1 MGAYYPIRDR
11 PWCDELGVAATSR
24 IEVEWRSTENH
35 SRVRKM
41 AVNKAVIGLCFTLL
55 LGIYGCSRQQSDW
68 EKSRTANTTDSYE
81 QFIKKYPNG
90 EFTAQAQARLKELYE
105 EHDWQKA
112 RDADT
117 QEAYQAFLKQYPEG
131 KYTEEARIRVENFT
145 LAQAPPNG
153 VPAAAEA
160 PNAAGNP
167 PGGGTAPGGIGGAG
181 TAAAPKPAVPA
192 PAAPSAPSAKAAK
205 AAKAASKCGGIQL
218 GAFKSSAA
226 AAHRRWAHLEKEY
239 PKLLAGLSP
248 TVAPNKTA
256 SGNLYRLQ
264 VVGLGEKRAHEIC
277 KSLKAKSQACVV
289 IDAAHH

>member
-1 MGAYYPIRDR
+1 
-11 PWCDELGVAATSR
+11 
-24 IEVEWRSTENH
+24 
-35 SRVRKM
+35 M

-68 EKSRTANTTDSYE
+68 EKSRTANTTESYE
-81 QFIKKYPNG
+81 QFIKKYPSG

-105 EHDWQKA
+105 ERDWQKA

-153 VPAAAEA
+153 APAGAEA
-160 PNAAGNP
+160 PNAAGSP
-167 PGGGTAPGGIGGAG
+167 PGGGTAPGGTGGTGGAG
-181 TAAAPKPAVPA
+181 GAGAAAAPKPAAPAAKPAVPA
-192 PAAPSAPSAKAAK
+192 AAAPSAPPAKAAK
-205 AAKAASKCGGIQL
+205 AGKASKAPSKGGGIQL

-226 AAHRRWAHLEKEY
+226 AAHKRWAHMEKEY

-248 TVAPNKTA
+248 TVAPKKTA
-256 SGNLYRLQ
+256 SGTLYRLQ
-264 VVGLGEKRAHEIC
+264 IVGLGEKRAHEIC